1 MKSKQTVKF
10 VLSVLLLLGL
20 SLAAWQWNSHSGGSA
35 ERRAFNVGLYENAP
49 KIYTGE
55 HGRPAGLFVELLDAM
70 ARAQGWTL
78 HYVPCQWAD
87 CLNRLERG
95 ELDLMPDVAFS
106 TERALRFDFHN
117 VSVAS
122 SWSQIYTPPHFK
134 VHSIADLSGK
144 RVAMLQGGIQQSFF
158 AQLMASGNYR
168 YVPVPV
174 ESLDQGYAA
183 VVAGEADAVVTN
195 SFFAAR
201 NGDKYKLQETPI
213 VFLPS
218 NLYFASGKGRNVE
231 LLAQIDLHLTRW
243 RRDPDSVYF
252 TALHRAMAAPQ
263 EVLLPNWA
271 LWSLSGGTAVVLLL
285 LGISLLLRWQ
295 VAQRTRELELER
307 ANLEHLVAERTAEM
321 QALFDSASVGIVLTK
336 NRIIG
341 SCNRRM
347 KQLFGYTE
355 NELLGQSA
363 CIWHTDEDDFLV
375 TVQAIAEQI
384 ARGETYTR
392 EYQAVRKDGSRFWL
406 RMAVRAIDPSD
417 LSKGAVSVMEDITE
431 NRIMQN
437 RIAQQLTLMQALI
450 DSIPNAIFYK
460 GADTRFLGCNKAYEQ
475 IFDTRREQFI
485 GKRVLDLEY
494 LPEQERLAYQAE
506 DEAVIAH
513 AGSRSRELPMVFADG
528 KTHDTL
534 YSVTGFVNADGTPGG
549 LVGLIVDITP
559 LKSAER
565 EAQQARAVAEAATQA
580 KAQFLA
586 NMSHEIRTPMNAILG
601 MLYLAMKQE
610 LSPTLHN
617 YLRKAQ
623 SAAQSLLGII
633 NDILDFSKIEAG
645 KLHIENIEF
654 GLDGVLEQLADSVGM
669 QAEQK
674 GIEFLIRYDAS
685 IPPALIGDPLRLG
698 QVLLNLCSNAIK
710 FTEAGEVELSFRG
723 LAAGETSLT
732 LQVSVRDTGI
742 GMAPEVQEK
751 LFQKF
756 TQADQSTTRKFGGTG
771 LGLAISKLLVEL
783 MGGRIWIEDSQPG
796 KGSTFC
802 CTLQLQI
809 AEQAQARHRALLE
822 QAGPLLQGIRV
833 LVVDDNEASREI
845 LAEMLRFLRLEVSVA
860 ASGSSALKVLKEAA
874 RPFDLVLMD
883 WRMPGMNGDEVARLI
898 HADPALRQPK
908 IVMVTAYGREEVV
921 KMADRAGINSFL
933 VKPVSPSTLLDTVL
947 TTLGRGRIMEIG
959 QSERETDDA
968 GDGHDFAGTRLLLVE
983 DNEINREFA
992 TELLRSMNI
1001 EVDTAVNGADA
1012 VEQVQQRGYDAVLMD
1027 IQMPVM
1033 DGLDA
1038 ARHIRALAQQTGN
1051 ERYAELPIIA
1061 MTALAM
1067 AQDEEKSRQ
1076 AGMNDH
1082 ITKPV
1087 DPRRL
1092 VATLAKWLPT
1102 DRLTARAADESQRT
1116 ASALPADLLSLRG
1129 IDAAE
1134 GIRRIGGKTEAYRS
1148 QLRRFREHY
1157 AAAAGEL
1164 QRQIEAQGL
1173 VAGEAYCHTLK
1184 GVSGNLGANALF
1196 ACAGELDNLLKQG
1209 KRPDAAQFEQLR
1221 EQVQQVMTAIDELV
1235 LSKSPLPDTVVAL
1248 TYDELLAK
1256 LAALAALLETDLG
1269 AAQQPLAELRSG
1281 AAGSEVEPDIAE
1293 IAAKMDM
1300 FAIDEA
1306 LLLIR
1311 ALLERMNRIR
1321 SNNPADVKFRGM
1333 T

>member
-1 MKSKQTVKF
+1 MKRMQTANP
-10 VLSVLLLLGL
+10 VLVALLLLGC
-20 SLAAWQWNSHSGGSA
+20 SLAVWQWTIHNGEST
-35 ERRAFNVGLYENAP
+35 ERHTFKVGLYENAP

-55 HGRPAGLFVELLDAM
+55 NGRPAGLFVELLDAM

-87 CLNRLERG
+87 CLNHLERG

-106 TERALRFDFHN
+106 PERALRFDFHN

-122 SWSQIYTPPHFK
+122 SWSQIYTPPQFK
-134 VHSIADLSGK
+134 VHSIADLSGR
-144 RVAMLQGGIQQSFF
+144 RVAMLQGGIQQTFF

-168 YVPVPV
+168 YIPVLV

-201 NGDKYKLQETPI
+201 NGGKYKLQETPI
-213 VFLPS
+213 VFLPT
-218 NLYFASGKGRNVE
+218 NLYFASGKGRNAE

-243 RRDPDSVYF
+243 RRDPDSLYF
-252 TALHRAMAAPQ
+252 AALHRAMATPQ

-271 LWSLSGGTAVVLLL
+271 LWSLAGGAAALLLL

-295 VAQRTRELELER
+295 VAQRTRELEQER
-307 ANLEHLVAERTAEM
+307 ANLEHLVAERTAEI
-321 QALFDSASVGIVLTK
+321 QALFDSASVGIVLTRD
-336 NRIIG
+336 RIIG

-347 KQLFGYTE
+347 EQLFGYAE
-355 NELLGQSA
+355 NELPGQSSR
-363 CIWHTDEDDFLV
+363 IWYVDDDDFLAAG
-375 TVQAIAEQI
+375 QAISEQI
-384 ARGETYTR
+384 ARGETYAR
-392 EYQAVRKDGSRFWL
+392 EYQVVRKDGSRFWL

-431 NRIMQN
+431 SRMMQN
-437 RIAQQLTLMQALI
+437 RIEQQLTLMQALI

-460 GADTRFLGCNKAYEQ
+460 GADTRFFGCNKAYEQ
-475 IFDTRREQFI
+475 VFGIRREQFV
-485 GKRVLDLEY
+485 GKRVLDLDY
-494 LPEQERLAYQAE
+494 LPEPDRLAYQAE
-506 DEAVIAH
+506 DEEVIAH

-534 YSVTGFVNADGTPGG
+534 YSVTGFVNCDGTPGG

-610 LSPTLHN
+610 LPPTLHN
-617 YLRKAQ
+617 YLKKAQ

-685 IPPALIGDPLRLG
+685 IPPTLIGDPLRLG

-710 FTEAGEVELSFRG
+710 FTETGEVELSFRS

-742 GMAPEVQEK
+742 GMPPEVQEK

-783 MGGRIWIEDSQPG
+783 MGGRIWIEDSQVG

-802 CTLQLQI
+802 CTVQLQI

-860 ASGSSALKVLKEAA
+860 AGGAGALKALKEAVQ
-874 RPFDLVLMD
+874 PFDLVLMD
-883 WRMPGMNGDEVARLI
+883 WRMPGMNGDEVARLV
-898 HADPALRQPK
+898 HADTALRQPK
-908 IVMVTAYGREEVV
+908 IVMVTAYGREEVI
-921 KMADRAGINSFL
+921 KMADQAGIDGFL

-947 TTLGRGRIMEIG
+947 TTLGRGRILGI
-959 QSERETDDA
+959 SKPERDAVDA
-968 GDGHDFAGTRLLLVE
+968 GIGHDFAGARLLLVE

-992 TELLRSMNI
+992 TELLRSMNL
-1001 EVDTAVNGADA
+1001 EVDAAVNGAEA
-1012 VEQVQQRGYDAVLMD
+1012 VERVQQGDYDAVLMD

-1033 DGLDA
+1033 DGLEA
-1038 ARHIRALAQQTGN
+1038 ARHIRALAQQTGQQ
-1051 ERYAELPIIA
+1051 RYATLPIIA

-1087 DPRRL
+1087 DPSRL
-1092 VATLAKWLPT
+1092 ATTLAKWLPV
-1102 DRLTARAADESQRT
+1102 DCLTARSRDKN
-1116 ASALPADLLSLRG
+1116 ALPVSDFPADLMALHC
-1129 IDAAE
+1129 IDAAA
-1134 GIRRIGGKTEAYRS
+1134 GIRRIGGKVGAYLN

-1157 AAAAGEL
+1157 AAAADEL
-1164 QRQIEAQGL
+1164 QRRITEQG
-1173 VAGEAYCHTLK
+1173 VAAGEAYCHALK

-1196 ACAGELDNLLKQG
+1196 TCAGELDGLLKQG
-1209 KRPDAAQFEQLR
+1209 KRPDSTQLQQLR
-1221 EQVQQVMTAIDELV
+1221 EQVLQVMTAIDELV
-1235 LSKSPLPDTVVAL
+1235 LSGNPPPTGDVAL

-1269 AAQQPLAELRSG
+1269 AAEQPLAELRAG
-1281 AAGSEVEPDIAE
+1281 AAGSEVEAAIAE

-1306 LLLIR
+1306 RQLIK
-1311 ALLERMNRIR
+1311 ALFERMCRAR
-1321 SNNPADVKFRGM
+1321 PG
-1333 T
+1333 